1 MLSALKFLAVSRFNA
16 ALLYFNNNLTSISG
30 KPIMLNVEHKV
41 IAITGASSGIGEAS
55 AKLLAQNGAKVVL
68 GARRTEKLEKI
79 VEAIRSSGGI
89 AEFKAVDVTDR
100 KDMNAFI
107 HFAKEKFDRIDVIFN
122 NAGIMPL
129 SPMNALK
136 VDEWD
141 KMINVNINGVLNGIA
156 AGLPIMEAQGGGQFI
171 NTASIAAHWVG
182 PTAAVYCATKYAVWA
197 ISEGLRQE
205 SKTIRVTIISPG
217 VVKTELGSDIT
228 DESSQGFL
236 KELRKTALTP
246 DAIARAVLY
255 AVAQPEGVD
264 VNEIIV
270 RPTASAF

>member
-1 MLSALKFLAVSRFNA
+1 
-16 ALLYFNNNLTSISG
+16 
-30 KPIMLNVEHKV
+30 MLNVENKV
-41 IAITGASSGIGEAS
+41 IAITGASSGIGKAT

-68 GARRTEKLEKI
+68 GARRTGKLEKLVKEI
-79 VEAIRSSGGI
+79 HASGGK

-100 KDMNAFI
+100 EDVKAFI
-107 HFAKEKFDRIDVIFN
+107 HFAKDKFSRVDVIYN
-122 NAGIMPL
+122 NAGVMPL
-129 SPMNALK
+129 SPLNALK
-136 VDEWD
+136 VEEWD
-141 KMINVNINGVLNGIA
+141 NMINVNIHGVLNGIA

-205 SKTIRVTIISPG
+205 SKNIRVTIISPG
-217 VVKTELGSDIT
+217 VVETELGSDIT
-228 DESSQGFL
+228 DDTSKGFL
-236 KELRKTALTP
+236 QELRKTALTT

-255 AVAQPEGVD
+255 AVSQPDGVD
-264 VNEIIV
+264 VNEVIV